1 MYKRQGYEWSRASET
16 ALIPRAA
23 PFMARCFGTDLV
35 NKSGAKKTTGPSL
48 AGKIVAV
55 YASANW

>member
-1 MYKRQGYEWSRASET
+1 MYKRQ

-35 NKSGAKKTTGPSL
+35 NRSGGTKTTGPSL